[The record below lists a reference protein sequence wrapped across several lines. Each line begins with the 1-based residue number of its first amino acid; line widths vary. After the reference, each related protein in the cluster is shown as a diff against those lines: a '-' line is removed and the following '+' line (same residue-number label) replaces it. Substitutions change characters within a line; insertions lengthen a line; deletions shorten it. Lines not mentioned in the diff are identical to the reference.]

1 MRRRQT
7 ATHPRRYSVGLG
19 VTAGLELLSD
29 SVDGH
34 RARFGVEIERRAS
47 ATTSPSVAMATGE
60 SATRTDIDE
69 TSSRT

>member
-34 RARFGVEIERRAS
+34 RARFGVEIEPARVCHHFTVGGDGYR
-47 ATTSPSVAMATGE
+47 
-60 SATRTDIDE
+60 
-69 TSSRT
+69 